1 MGKDKKDT
9 YSSDNNLD
17 NILNEKIEKNN
28 KDKSSED
35 IFESTGDQIDKLLD
49 SQFPELSKDKSNLK
63 EQQEIKLESTEE
75 PLDKFTVKTKPDDEI
90 KEEDILVL
98 DESLALPEESEL
110 SSEKPS
116 IEKKSDFQDFEN
128 IIFEDLEPKVAQSID
143 INKNKKIVQDKEF
156 PSIEIEEVSSASLEQ
171 EKTDVLILEST
182 HHLQEDGNK
191 GLKKEVISE
200 DFEPNSLE
208 VEEKPDQQNSISKE
222 KPENKES
229 NEAVM
234 FVDGK
239 KVNIEEILNRD
250 HIEPIEIDSIQE
262 QLESIKKNGYE
273 NIKEE
278 EAMGEERMDII
289 TPPEH
294 IPEIKP
300 ITQISFD
307 KPLIKK
313 RTSRLPFLMLL
324 LAVIAVGAYFVLIKN
339 NKQDLIESNA
349 KSPKEES
356 KNIEIQSKPFK
367 NKKRVDIREL
377 ETINLKTFF
386 KKAEN
391 YIKNGD
397 VHNAKL
403 QMILAEKITPPDN
416 MLKRKKNIQNSIKS
430 LEKKNEIK
438 NQKIKQSIIIE
449 DVDFKKAESYNTI
462 ESYNKYLNKYPSG
475 KFKFKAKSNIK
486 KLNKEKIKEELNLIR
501 SKTRQHQRIQ
511 LRFGHMEFEEK
522 DIKKIEL
529 LLANLKNRF
538 EKRKIRNEKIIIDYS
553 TGLMWH
559 LWETQMD
566 YYKAE
571 WWTTRGYAG
580 LFNWRIP
587 TLEEALSISTID
599 FEYFSNKSLSS
610 IQIWTK
616 DKVSS
621 ESATIW
627 TLDLK
632 KKECTSSEK
641 SSFKYLFSCRK
652 IQK

>member
-9 YSSDNNLD
+9 HSSDNNLD
-17 NILNEKIEKNN
+17 KISNNKIKKNN

-35 IFESTGDQIDKLLD
+35 IFESTGEQIDKLFD
-49 SQFPELSKDKSNLK
+49 KQFSELSEDKSNLI
-63 EQQEIKLESTEE
+63 EQQ
-75 PLDKFTVKTKPDDEI
+75 EI

-110 SSEKPS
+110 SSEKAS
-116 IEKKSDFQDFEN
+116 IEKKSDFQDLEN
-128 IIFEDLEPKVAQSID
+128 IIFEDFEPKAAQSSD
-143 INKNKKIVQDKEF
+143 INKNKEIVQDKEF
-156 PSIEIEEVSSASLEQ
+156 PSIEIEEAALFSLEQ
-171 EKTDVLILEST
+171 EKNDVLILEST
-182 HHLQEDGNK
+182 HHLQGDNNRD
-191 GLKKEVISE
+191 LNKEVISE
-200 DFEPNSLE
+200 DFEPNSIKI
-208 VEEKPDQQNSISKE
+208 EEKPDQQDNTSKE
-222 KPENKES
+222 KSENKEL

-262 QLESIKKNGYE
+262 QLESIKKKGYE

-278 EAMGEERMDII
+278 ETMGEKRMDGI
-289 TPPEH
+289 TPPEY
-294 IPEIKP
+294 IPKIKP
-300 ITQISFD
+300 VTQISFD
-307 KPLIKK
+307 TPLIKK
-313 RTSRLPFLMLL
+313 RTLRLPFLMLL
-324 LAVIAVGAYFVLIKN
+324 LAVIAIGAYFVLIKN
-339 NKQDLIESNA
+339 NKQDLIEFNA

-367 NKKRVDIREL
+367 NKKRVDVREL
-377 ETINLKTFF
+377 EIKKLKTVF
-386 KKAEN
+386 KKAED

-397 VHNAKL
+397 IQNARF

-416 MLKRKKNIQNSIKS
+416 LLKRKENIQNSIKS
-430 LEKKNEIK
+430 LEKKDDIK
-438 NQKIKQSIIIE
+438 NQKIKQSIITE
-449 DVDFKKAESYNTI
+449 DENFKKAESYNTI
-462 ESYNKYLNKYPSG
+462 ESYKKYLNKYPSG
-475 KFKFKAKSNIK
+475 KFKFKAKSNIE
-486 KLNKEKIKEELNLIR
+486 KLNKGKIKEELNSIR
-501 SKTRQHQRIQ
+501 SKTRQYQRIQ

-529 LLANLKNRF
+529 ILNNLKNHF
-538 EKRKIRNEKIIIDYS
+538 EKREIRNEKIIIDYS

-571 WWTTRGYAG
+571 WWTTRGYAE

-599 FEYFSNKSLSS
+599 FEYFLNKPLSS
-610 IQIWTK
+610 IQIWTVDK
-616 DKVSS
+616 DSS
-621 ESATIW
+621 ESAKVW

-632 KKECTSSEK
+632 TTKCTSSEK